1 MRSVTAD
8 RGPCGQVRHNGSPT
22 PALGPEGPSVHLDVV
37 AAASSRL
44 EAAGDLGALPR
55 GFPQVPQT
63 VYHQDAVPDSM
74 ILEKELQLYEE
85 SFDEYR
91 EKYPG
96 RHLLFCN
103 GKFQGDYATR
113 EEAVTAGYRL
123 AAKEMLVRESGQRTP
138 TRIMP
143 SLLRA

>member
-1 MRSVTAD
+1 
-8 RGPCGQVRHNGSPT
+8 
-22 PALGPEGPSVHLDVV
+22 
-37 AAASSRL
+37 
-44 EAAGDLGALPR
+44 
-55 GFPQVPQT
+55 
-63 VYHQDAVPDSM
+63 M